1 MLRDEPDWLEYRMRC
16 KEINEKPSLIG
27 FNRWLTSTTNAVTF
41 FHDIDPEGQLKKQ
54 IIEEKEFLN
63 VVCR

>member
-1 MLRDEPDWLEYRMRC
+1 MLKNDPNWLEYRMRC
-16 KEINEKPSLIG
+16 KELNEKSSLRG

-41 FHDIDPEGQLKKQ
+41 FHNIDPDGELKKK
-54 IIEEKEFLN
+54 IAEEREFLN